1 MTGGPPTGPAS
12 AYPTFSRPALTCFSG
27 ANELF
32 APPEGASAAPA
43 RGKSTAAMVMAVAAR
58 MRRRLW
64 LMVSVMDVSPC
75 KVRPIAHLFLGLDRR
90 ERVYDLIRGDD
101 GAGVAREIDIEGG
114 LHLPVRV
121 IRGRVPDHRDLVT
134 KLDGIADRCLD
145 AGVRDE
151 SHDNELVNPVL
162 LELQIQIRVGE
173 TAGTPMLEGHDIARS
188 RLELRAD
195 FAAPRAVFER
205 L

>member
-1 MTGGPPTGPAS
+1 MT
-12 AYPTFSRPALTCFSG
+12 
-27 ANELF
+27 
-32 APPEGASAAPA
+32 
-43 RGKSTAAMVMAVAAR
+43 
-58 MRRRLW
+58 
-64 LMVSVMDVSPC
+64 VSVMDVSPC
-75 KVRPIAHLFLGLDRR
+75 KARPTAHWLLGLDRR
-90 ERVYDLIRGDD
+90 ECVYDLIRGHD
-101 GAGVAREIDIEGG
+101 GAGVAREIDVESG

-121 IRGRVPDHRDLVT
+121 IRGRVPDHRDLVA
-134 KLDGIADRCLD
+134 KLGGITDGCLD

-151 SHDNELVNPVL
+151 SHDKEPVNPVL

-195 FAAPRAVFER
+195 FATPRAVFER